1 MEKFRVFGASVKAET
16 ARETKN
22 RELARRVAAEGMVLL
37 ENDGALPL
45 KAKKVSLFGS
55 GARMTVKGGSGS
67 GDVHERYSVSIEQ
80 GLQNTG
86 FEIIHPLWLNRFD
99 DKYAADKAEWK
110 KSVEQKIKGYGPAR
124 TMKMF
129 DIIHENPMPYPAP
142 VLILEDELS
151 DKTDTAIYVVSR
163 QAGEGSDRRNIKG
176 DYLLSDIEEKNL
188 QILSEH
194 YPKLILVINSGC
206 LVDLSVL
213 NRMNVSAV
221 IYYSQGGCEGGNA
234 LANIL
239 CGAVS
244 PSGKLTDTWAYR
256 YADYPSADTFSY
268 LSGDLSHNDYYEGI
282 YVGYRY
288 FDTFRIQ
295 PRYCFG
301 YGLSYS
307 KFELSSSVC
316 SVNGTVITLQTTVK
330 NSGTV
335 KGKEVVQLYLSKPCA
350 ALHNERRT
358 LVAFAKTK
366 ALSQGETETVTLTF
380 DLAKEGKFDTE
391 KGAFVLEKGEYGL
404 FIGNSLDNSAAVSV
418 VTLGDTIITEEVKR
432 AFDAPAFEELTPEI
446 SHIAYDESLPRIPMD
461 TAAFATQKHSY
472 NDIKYTPSDKVRN
485 ILQSMND
492 KELISLCV
500 GGGYN
505 IKPFINV
512 PGAAGMTCTKLLK
525 KGIPNIVLSDGPAGI
540 NIMQA
545 TSIQKNGTPRYPE
558 GLPEDW
564 NWGYLKH
571 LAPLVKAKP
580 NQGRLLYHYMTAFPC
595 ETLQAQTWNTALIEE
610 VGKAIGEEML
620 EVGVTVWLAPGMN
633 LHRNPLCGR
642 NFEYYS
648 EDAFLSG
655 KLAAAITRG
664 VQSFDG
670 IGVCIKHFC
679 CNNQEDNRDGMSAN
693 VSERAIRELYLK
705 GFRIAVSEAKPLTLM
720 TSYNQLNGTY
730 TPNHK
735 ALVNDILRCEW
746 RYDGVVMSDWN
757 TTDKCS
763 HATAINIGNDLLMPG
778 NQRVMKSVLADY
790 QNGKLNRQSLMNSA
804 TRVLTL
810 ILNAPTSEGF

>member
-1 MEKFRVFGASVKAET
+1 
-16 ARETKN
+16 
-22 RELARRVAAEGMVLL
+22 
-37 ENDGALPL
+37 
-45 KAKKVSLFGS
+45 
-55 GARMTVKGGSGS
+55 
-67 GDVHERYSVSIEQ
+67 
-80 GLQNTG
+80 
-86 FEIIHPLWLNRFD
+86 
-99 DKYAADKAEWK
+99 
-110 KSVEQKIKGYGPAR
+110 
-124 TMKMF
+124 
-129 DIIHENPMPYPAP
+129 
-142 VLILEDELS
+142 
-151 DKTDTAIYVVSR
+151 
-163 QAGEGSDRRNIKG
+163 
-176 DYLLSDIEEKNL
+176 
-188 QILSEH
+188 
-194 YPKLILVINSGC
+194 
-206 LVDLSVL
+206 
-213 NRMNVSAV
+213 
-221 IYYSQGGCEGGNA
+221 
-234 LANIL
+234 
-239 CGAVS
+239 
-244 PSGKLTDTWAYR
+244 
-256 YADYPSADTFSY
+256 
-268 LSGDLSHNDYYEGI
+268 
-282 YVGYRY
+282 
-288 FDTFRIQ
+288 
-295 PRYCFG
+295 
-301 YGLSYS
+301 
-307 KFELSSSVC
+307 
-316 SVNGTVITLQTTVK
+316 
-330 NSGTV
+330 
-335 KGKEVVQLYLSKPCA
+335 
-350 ALHNERRT
+350 
-358 LVAFAKTK
+358 
-366 ALSQGETETVTLTF
+366 
-380 DLAKEGKFDTE
+380 
-391 KGAFVLEKGEYGL
+391 
-404 FIGNSLDNSAAVSV
+404 
-418 VTLGDTIITEEVKR
+418 
-432 AFDAPAFEELTPEI
+432 
-446 SHIAYDESLPRIPMD
+446 
-461 TAAFATQKHSY
+461 
-472 NDIKYTPSDKVRN
+472 
-485 ILQSMND
+485 
-492 KELISLCV
+492 
-500 GGGYN
+500 
-505 IKPFINV
+505 
-512 PGAAGMTCTKLLK
+512 MTCTKLLK